1 MHTPHHS
8 MFPSANLPPY
18 CPSSQDYIL
27 HMLYATWL
35 FKVDGQ
41 GPTGALSTDCR
52 SRPASMHVHC
62 ESTSGNGPSKK
73 QARIL
78 SISVLTMKELP
89 CDHIYAQAAREVWV
103 ESLGNGEP
111 LEPPQSQLFQSPP
124 TRLFRTCC
132 CTIPALTEP
141 SSWGFAGTW
150 PFGLLYIVSAQFL

>member
-1 MHTPHHS
+1 

-27 HMLYATWL
+27 HMLYAAWL

-89 CDHIYAQAAREVWV
+89 CDHIYAQAAKEVWV
-103 ESLGNGEP
+103 ERLGNGEP
-111 LEPPQSQLFQSPP
+111 LEPPQPQLFQSPP
-124 TRLFRTCC
+124 TRLLSDLLLHHPSFDRTQLLG
-132 CTIPALTEP
+132 ALLAPGHLASYTLSLL
-141 SSWGFAGTW
+141 SSCNVLG
-150 PFGLLYIVSAQFL
+150 V